1 MDEMESQ
8 SHVWNHQPAMGYHM
22 LSWCPNEHGHASDV
36 PYLQK
41 KPILGASL

>member
-1 MDEMESQ
+1 
-8 SHVWNHQPAMGYHM
+8 MGYHM

-41 KPILGASL
+41 KPSWERASSREFNDIYSMQMW